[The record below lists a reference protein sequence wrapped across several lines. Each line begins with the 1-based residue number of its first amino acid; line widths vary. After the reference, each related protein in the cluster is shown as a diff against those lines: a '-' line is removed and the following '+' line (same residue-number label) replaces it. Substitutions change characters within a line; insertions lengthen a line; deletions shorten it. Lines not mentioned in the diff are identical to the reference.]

1 MRSTPFSKNGRA
13 KRMVLLVVRM
23 GMDLNSIQSGMAGED
38 SVLCAISIDDAL
50 KPKPSKRELLKAQ
63 VSEAS

>member
-38 SVLCAISIDDAL
+38 SVLCVISIDDA
-50 KPKPSKRELLKAQ
+50 
-63 VSEAS
+63 SEAEAFKA